1 MVRADH
7 RDTDP
12 AVVAQMEAVD
22 KRACC
27 GPRKDYTTVE
37 EERRNARA
45 AYRQAAVEQWYHER
59 NAVQYLQRWWRRMA
73 VNAAEAT
80 TVDGEQAI

>member
-1 MVRADH
+1 MHVQH
-7 RDTDP
+7 
-12 AVVAQMEAVD
+12 
-22 KRACC
+22 
-27 GPRKDYTTVE
+27 
-37 EERRNARA
+37 
-45 AYRQAAVEQWYHER
+45 RQAAVEQWYHEH